1 MEIVNSPDFVLMFVP
16 LESAYGAA
24 MKMSPEL
31 YRDLTGNVK
40 VKVVTGATIMT
51 ALMLIQDLWKRE
63 QMTTNQRKLIESAG
77 GLHDQIAL
85 FLKSFETLGGRLKQ
99 ATDSFEQSH
108 NQLVEGR
115 GNVVRRTDE
124 LKKLGA
130 KVKKELPQALLT
142 EATFNDEIDYSQD
155 QLTDVSESE

>member
-1 MEIVNSPDFVLMFVP
+1 MCI
-16 LESAYGAA
+16 
-24 MKMSPEL
+24 
-31 YRDLTGNVK
+31 RD
-40 VKVVTGATIMT
+40 
-51 ALMLIQDLWKRE
+51 R
-63 QMTTNQRKLIESAG
+63 
-77 GLHDQIAL
+77 
-85 FLKSFETLGGRLKQ
+85 
-99 ATDSFEQSH
+99 
-108 NQLVEGR
+108 LVEGR